1 MILCSDCIKGSLD
14 EGIPRGKD
22 STIAGVP
29 CYITQPPAE
38 AANGCAV
45 ILATDAFGYQLINA
59 RLIADAYADA
69 GYTCVV
75 PDYFQGEPMNI
86 QLLETYEAVSS
97 QSIFGKIA
105 KGLQLLFLVAK
116 QPLWSWFSRH
126 PLSYAVDVV
135 TAVAAALRGE
145 HGAKKVGLQGYCYGG
160 STGVLLA
167 SKPRVLDA
175 VVVAHPGFLGPMQW
189 PVLLRLPDAVQDIC
203 IPAMFICADHDGH
216 FPEHTRT
223 HAQQVLDD
231 KSPGL
236 ATFILYPG
244 TRHGFAVRG
253 NKHDPAVNA
262 ARADA
267 LQNAITFLQQHLAGV
282 TPPPQRLDESQQPP
296 VGKRIVLAP
305 RRC

>member
-1 MILCSDCIKGSLD
+1 VAPSPCSRAATALSKQTIRAPDTDTYNRNMILCSDCIKGSLD

-116 QPLWSWFSRH
+116 QPLVRTGQAS
-126 PLSYAVDVV
+126 AVF
-135 TAVAAALRGE
+135 RGGE
-145 HGAKKVGLQGYCYGG
+145 AQ
-160 STGVLLA
+160 LA
-167 SKPRVLDA
+167 
-175 VVVAHPGFLGPMQW
+175 GPAD
-189 PVLLRLPDAVQDIC
+189 LLRMGMQIS
-203 IPAMFICADHDGH
+203 H
-216 FPEHTRT
+216 
-223 HAQQVLDD
+223 
-231 KSPGL
+231 
-236 ATFILYPG
+236 
-244 TRHGFAVRG
+244 
-253 NKHDPAVNA
+253 
-262 ARADA
+262 
-267 LQNAITFLQQHLAGV
+267 
-282 TPPPQRLDESQQPP
+282 
-296 VGKRIVLAP
+296 
-305 RRC
+305 